1 MSSTIDI
8 TPTIPDTLSNDVS
21 KQQQQPLSV
30 REKIVNLFQELEITR
45 DDKRRVNTELDKEI
59 QSRIEAEAEAAHLRR
74 QVQLVEVNLDNAT
87 ARVNHVTTQLI
98 EVIKVSEA
106 ARQYE
111 LDRFSFFFLK

>member
-8 TPTIPDTLSNDVS
+8 TPKIPDTLLNDIS
-21 KQQQQPLSV
+21 KQQPLSV

-87 ARVNHVTTQLI
+87 ARVNNVTTQLI

-106 ARQYE
+106 ARQYD
-111 LDRFSFFFLK
+111 LFVFLNEILH